1 MAVDAFLIL
10 DGIKG
15 ETLDH
20 KHKDA
25 IEIMS
30 FSWGCSQTGS
40 FQTGTGGGAGKVHFN
55 DLSFSTHV
63 NKGSPL
69 LALHCASGQHI
80 KKGMLVVRKAGKDQ
94 HEYYKITLADIIVTS
109 YQSSGTGS
117 GGDSPHDSFSLNF
130 ANIKFE
136 YAPQKAD
143 GSLEAH
149 VAFGWDLKAN
159 KSTT

>member
-1 MAVDAFLIL
+1 MAVDAFLNL
-10 DGIKG
+10 EGIKG
-15 ETLDH
+15 ETHDH

-30 FSWGCSQTGS
+30 FSWGASQTGS

-55 DLSFSTHV
+55 DMSFSTHV
-63 NKGSPL
+63 SKASPL
-69 LALHCASGQHI
+69 LALHCATGTHI

-94 HEYYKITLADIIVTS
+94 QEYYKITLSDIIVTS
-109 YQSSGTGS
+109 YQSGDSGH
-117 GGDSPHDSFSLNF
+117 GGDTPSDTFSLNF

-136 YAPQKAD
+136 YAPQKND
-143 GSLEAH
+143 GSLEAY
-149 VAFGWDLKAN
+149 VPFGWDIKAN